1 MRLLKHL
8 LSLSFLCS
16 LVVFTN
22 CGEDSDDPVAN
33 DTTNNTNDG
42 NTDNSSQDTVTYTLI
57 LTPSEGG
64 TVTPESGTYNENESV
79 ALLAIPDST
88 FVFVN
93 WTGSSTSTDNPL
105 SVSMDADKSYTAN
118 FTKKQYPLTILIEG
132 EGLVSEEIIT
142 NGRVEDYDVGTL
154 VQLTAD
160 PSEGW
165 KFDQW
170 IELDINTNP
179 IEVSITDSI
188 ILTARFYVPI
198 DSVSITPSAL
208 QMILGTIDT
217 LKADIY
223 PSNISDA
230 LNWISSDERIATVT
244 QEGIVTA
251 LTKGETIIT
260 VVTAKDS
267 ITNSVKVVVSADGDQ
282 DGINDDKDTC
292 ADTLEGATV
301 DIHGCA
307 DSQKDTDSDGVKD
320 DMDTCVDTP
329 EGATVDTHGC
339 ADSQKD
345 TDGDGVKDDMDT
357 CVDTPEGAIVDTHGC
372 ADSQKDTDSDG
383 VKDDIDTCADT
394 LEDATVDSNGCAD
407 SQKDTDGDGVKDDM
421 DTCVDT
427 PEGATVDANGCAD
440 SQKDTDGDGVKD
452 DKDTCADT
460 SEGSQVDLNGCPIGS
475 VWTGTILTF
484 SKLDNTDPSLVEN
497 QDRITENVWITRN
510 NVEGGQIYNAV
521 SESAS
526 SKNTSPA
533 GTAWAEGDIADYAT
547 LNYTPFRT
555 ATGKPKNAVGKTY
568 VVHLIEDNI
577 YLSIKMLSW
586 SSKKAGGFS
595 YERSTE

>member
-16 LVVFTN
+16 LVLFTN

-198 DSVSITPSAL
+198 DSVSIIPSAL
-208 QMILGTIDT
+208 QMILGAIDT

-223 PSNISDA
+223 PSNISDT

-251 LTKGETIIT
+251 LAKGETIIT

-282 DGINDDKDTC
+282 DGVIDDKDTC

-301 DIHGCA
+301 DTNGCA
-307 DSQKDTDSDGVKD
+307 DSQKDAD
-320 DMDTCVDTP
+320 D
-329 EGATVDTHGC
+329 
-339 ADSQKD
+339 
-345 TDGDGVKDDMDT
+345 DGVKDDMDT
-357 CVDTPEGAIVDTHGC
+357 CVDTPEGAIVDTH
-372 ADSQKDTDSDG
+372 
-383 VKDDIDTCADT
+383 
-394 LEDATVDSNGCAD
+394 GCAD

-460 SEGSQVDLNGCPIGS
+460 SEGSQVDLNGCPMGS

-497 QDRITENVWITRN
+497 QDRITENLWITRN

-533 GTAWAEGDIADYAT
+533 GTAWAEGVIADYAT

>member
-16 LVVFTN
+16 LVLFTN

-154 VQLTAD
+154 VQLTAG

-198 DSVSITPSAL
+198 DSVSIIPSAL
-208 QMILGTIDT
+208 QMILGAIDT

-223 PSNISDA
+223 PSNISDT

-251 LTKGETIIT
+251 LAKGETIIT

-282 DGINDDKDTC
+282 DGVIDDKDTC

-301 DIHGCA
+301 DTNGCA
-307 DSQKDTDSDGVKD
+307 DSQKDTDDDGVKD

-372 ADSQKDTDSDG
+372 ADSQKDTD
-383 VKDDIDTCADT
+383 
-394 LEDATVDSNGCAD
+394 
-407 SQKDTDGDGVKDDM
+407 GDGVKDDM

-452 DKDTCADT
+452 DKDTCTDT
-460 SEGSQVDLNGCPIGS
+460 SEGSQVDLNGCPMGS

-497 QDRITENVWITRN
+497 QDRITENLWITRN

>member
-16 LVVFTN
+16 LVLFTN

-198 DSVSITPSAL
+198 DSVSIIPSAL
-208 QMILGTIDT
+208 QMILGAIDT

-223 PSNISDA
+223 PSNISDT

-251 LTKGETIIT
+251 LAKGETIIT

-282 DGINDDKDTC
+282 DGVIDDKDTC

-301 DIHGCA
+301 DTNGCA
-307 DSQKDTDSDGVKD
+307 DSQKDTDDDGVKD

-357 CVDTPEGAIVDTHGC
+357 CVDTPEGAIVDTH
-372 ADSQKDTDSDG
+372 
-383 VKDDIDTCADT
+383 
-394 LEDATVDSNGCAD
+394 GCAD

-460 SEGSQVDLNGCPIGS
+460 SEGSQVDLNGCPMGS

-497 QDRITENVWITRN
+497 QDRITENLWITRN

>member
-1 MRLLKHL
+1 M
-8 LSLSFLCS
+8 
-16 LVVFTN
+16 
-22 CGEDSDDPVAN
+22 
-33 DTTNNTNDG
+33 
-42 NTDNSSQDTVTYTLI
+42 
-57 LTPSEGG
+57 
-64 TVTPESGTYNENESV
+64 
-79 ALLAIPDST
+79 
-88 FVFVN
+88 
-93 WTGSSTSTDNPL
+93 
-105 SVSMDADKSYTAN
+105 
-118 FTKKQYPLTILIEG
+118 
-132 EGLVSEEIIT
+132 SEEIIT
-142 NGRVEDYDVGTL
+142 NGRIEDYDVGTL

-170 IELDINTNP
+170 IELDIDTNP

-208 QMILGTIDT
+208 QMILGAIDT

-223 PSNISDA
+223 PSNISDT
-230 LNWISSDERIATVT
+230 LNWISSDERIATVA

-251 LTKGETIIT
+251 LAKGETIIT

-282 DGINDDKDTC
+282 DGVIDDKDTC
-292 ADTLEGATV
+292 ADT
-301 DIHGCA
+301 
-307 DSQKDTDSDGVKD
+307 
-320 DMDTCVDTP
+320 P
-329 EGATVDTHGC
+329 EGAT
-339 ADSQKD
+339 
-345 TDGDGVKDDMDT
+345 
-357 CVDTPEGAIVDTHGC
+357 VDTHGC

-383 VKDDIDTCADT
+383 VKDDIDTCVDT
-394 LEDATVDSNGCAD
+394 LEGATVDSHGCAN

-497 QDRITENVWITRN
+497 QDRITENLWITRN

>member
-16 LVVFTN
+16 LVMFTN

-64 TVTPESGTYNENESV
+64 IVTPESGTYNENESV

-198 DSVSITPSAL
+198 DSVSIIPSAL
-208 QMILGTIDT
+208 QMILGAIDT

-223 PSNISDA
+223 PSNISDT

-251 LTKGETIIT
+251 LAKGETIIT

-282 DGINDDKDTC
+282 DGVIDDKDTC

-301 DIHGCA
+301 DTNGCA
-307 DSQKDTDSDGVKD
+307 DSQKDTDD
-320 DMDTCVDTP
+320 
-329 EGATVDTHGC
+329 
-339 ADSQKD
+339 
-345 TDGDGVKDDMDT
+345 DGVKDDMDT

-383 VKDDIDTCADT
+383 VKDDIDTCVDT
-394 LEDATVDSNGCAD
+394 LEGATVDSHGCAN

-452 DKDTCADT
+452 DKDTCTDT
-460 SEGSQVDLNGCPIGS
+460 SEGSQVDLNGCPMGS

-497 QDRITENVWITRN
+497 QDRITENLWITRN

>member
-64 TVTPESGTYNENESV
+64 IVTPESGTYNENESV

-188 ILTARFYVPI
+188 ILTARFYIPI

-208 QMILGTIDT
+208 QMILGAIDT

-223 PSNISDA
+223 PGNISDT

-244 QEGIVTA
+244 QKGIVTA
-251 LTKGETIIT
+251 LAKGETIIT
-260 VVTAKDS
+260 VITANDS
-267 ITNSVKVVVSADGDQ
+267 ITSSVNVVVSVDGDQ
-282 DGINDDKDTC
+282 DGVIDDKDTC
-292 ADTLEGATV
+292 ADT
-301 DIHGCA
+301 
-307 DSQKDTDSDGVKD
+307 
-320 DMDTCVDTP
+320 P
-329 EGATVDTHGC
+329 EGAT
-339 ADSQKD
+339 
-345 TDGDGVKDDMDT
+345 
-357 CVDTPEGAIVDTHGC
+357 VDTHGC

-383 VKDDIDTCADT
+383 VKDDIDTCVDT
-394 LEDATVDSNGCAD
+394 L
-407 SQKDTDGDGVKDDM
+407 
-421 DTCVDT
+421 
-427 PEGATVDANGCAD
+427 EGATVDSHGCAN

-460 SEGSQVDLNGCPIGS
+460 SEGSQVDLNGCPMGS

-497 QDRITENVWITRN
+497 QDRITENLWITRN

>member
-16 LVVFTN
+16 LVLFTN

-198 DSVSITPSAL
+198 DSVSIIPSAL
-208 QMILGTIDT
+208 QMILGAIDT

-223 PSNISDA
+223 PSNISDT

-251 LTKGETIIT
+251 LAKGETIIT

-282 DGINDDKDTC
+282 DGVIDDKDTC

-301 DIHGCA
+301 D
-307 DSQKDTDSDGVKD
+307 T
-320 DMDTCVDTP
+320 
-329 EGATVDTHGC
+329 
-339 ADSQKD
+339 
-345 TDGDGVKDDMDT
+345 
-357 CVDTPEGAIVDTHGC
+357 
-372 ADSQKDTDSDG
+372 
-383 VKDDIDTCADT
+383 
-394 LEDATVDSNGCAD
+394 NGCAD
-407 SQKDTDGDGVKDDM
+407 SQKD
-421 DTCVDT
+421 
-427 PEGATVDANGCAD
+427 
-440 SQKDTDGDGVKD
+440 SDGDGVKD
-452 DKDTCADT
+452 DKDICADT
-460 SEGSQVDLNGCPIGS
+460 SEGSQVDLNGCPMGS

-497 QDRITENVWITRN
+497 QDRITENLWITRN

>member
-16 LVVFTN
+16 LVLFTN

-57 LTPSEGG
+57 LTPPEGG
-64 TVTPESGTYNENESV
+64 TVTPESGTYSENESV
-79 ALLAIPDST
+79 ELLATPDST
-88 FVFVN
+88 YVFVN

-208 QMILGTIDT
+208 QMILGAIDT

-223 PSNISDA
+223 PSNISDT

-251 LTKGETIIT
+251 LAKGETIIT

-282 DGINDDKDTC
+282 DGVIDDKDTC

-301 DIHGCA
+301 DTNGCA
-307 DSQKDTDSDGVKD
+307 DSQKDTDDDGVKD

-372 ADSQKDTDSDG
+372 ADSQKDTD
-383 VKDDIDTCADT
+383 
-394 LEDATVDSNGCAD
+394 
-407 SQKDTDGDGVKDDM
+407 GDGVKDDM

-440 SQKDTDGDGVKD
+440 SQKDTDGDGVED

-460 SEGSQVDLNGCPIGS
+460 SEGSQVDLNGCPMGS

-497 QDRITENVWITRN
+497 QDRITENLWITRN

>member
-16 LVVFTN
+16 LVMFTN

-64 TVTPESGTYNENESV
+64 IVTPESGTYNENESV

-198 DSVSITPSAL
+198 DSVSIIPSAL
-208 QMILGTIDT
+208 QMILGAIDT

-223 PSNISDA
+223 PSNISDT

-251 LTKGETIIT
+251 LAKGETIIT

-282 DGINDDKDTC
+282 DGVIDDKDTC

-301 DIHGCA
+301 DTNGCA
-307 DSQKDTDSDGVKD
+307 DSQKDTDDDGVKD

-357 CVDTPEGAIVDTHGC
+357 CVDTPEGAIVDTH
-372 ADSQKDTDSDG
+372 
-383 VKDDIDTCADT
+383 
-394 LEDATVDSNGCAD
+394 GCAD

-460 SEGSQVDLNGCPIGS
+460 SEGSQVDLNGCPMGS

-497 QDRITENVWITRN
+497 QDRITENLWITRN

>member
-16 LVVFTN
+16 LVLFTN

-118 FTKKQYPLTILIEG
+118 FAKKQYPLTILIEG

-198 DSVSITPSAL
+198 DSVSIIPSAL
-208 QMILGTIDT
+208 QMILGAIDT

-223 PSNISDA
+223 PSNISDT

-251 LTKGETIIT
+251 LAKGETIIT

-282 DGINDDKDTC
+282 DGVIDDKDTC

-301 DIHGCA
+301 DTNGCA
-307 DSQKDTDSDGVKD
+307 DSQKDTDYDGVKD

-357 CVDTPEGAIVDTHGC
+357 CVDTPEGAIVDTH
-372 ADSQKDTDSDG
+372 
-383 VKDDIDTCADT
+383 
-394 LEDATVDSNGCAD
+394 GCAD

-460 SEGSQVDLNGCPIGS
+460 SEGSQVDLNGCPMGS

-497 QDRITENVWITRN
+497 QDRITENLWITRN

>member
-16 LVVFTN
+16 LVLFTN

-64 TVTPESGTYNENESV
+64 IVTPESGTYNENESV

-198 DSVSITPSAL
+198 DSVSIIPSAL
-208 QMILGTIDT
+208 QMILGAIDT

-223 PSNISDA
+223 PSNISDT

-251 LTKGETIIT
+251 LAKGETIIT

-282 DGINDDKDTC
+282 DGVIDDKDTC

-301 DIHGCA
+301 DTNGCA
-307 DSQKDTDSDGVKD
+307 DSQKDTDDDGVKD
-320 DMDTCVDTP
+320 DMDTCVDTS
-329 EGATVDTHGC
+329 EGATVDTH
-339 ADSQKD
+339 
-345 TDGDGVKDDMDT
+345 
-357 CVDTPEGAIVDTHGC
+357 
-372 ADSQKDTDSDG
+372 
-383 VKDDIDTCADT
+383 
-394 LEDATVDSNGCAD
+394 GCAD

-460 SEGSQVDLNGCPIGS
+460 SEGSQVDLNGCPMGS

-497 QDRITENVWITRN
+497 QDRITENLWITRN

>member
-16 LVVFTN
+16 LVLFTN

-208 QMILGTIDT
+208 QMILGAIDT

-223 PSNISDA
+223 PSNISDT
-230 LNWISSDERIATVT
+230 LNWISSDERIATVA

-251 LTKGETIIT
+251 LAKGETIIT

-282 DGINDDKDTC
+282 DGVIDDKDTC

-301 DIHGCA
+301 DTNGCA
-307 DSQKDTDSDGVKD
+307 DSQKDTDDDGVKD

-345 TDGDGVKDDMDT
+345 TD
-357 CVDTPEGAIVDTHGC
+357 
-372 ADSQKDTDSDG
+372 SDG
-383 VKDDIDTCADT
+383 VKDDIDTCVDT
-394 LEDATVDSNGCAD
+394 LEGATVDSHGCAN

-452 DKDTCADT
+452 DKDICADT
-460 SEGSQVDLNGCPIGS
+460 SEGSQVDLNGCPMGS

-497 QDRITENVWITRN
+497 QDRITENLWITRN

>member
-16 LVVFTN
+16 LVLFTN

-188 ILTARFYVPI
+188 ILTARFYVLI
-198 DSVSITPSAL
+198 DSVSIIPSAL
-208 QMILGTIDT
+208 QMILGAIDT

-223 PSNISDA
+223 PSNISDT

-251 LTKGETIIT
+251 LAKGETIIT

-282 DGINDDKDTC
+282 DGVIDDKDTC

-301 DIHGCA
+301 DTNGCA
-307 DSQKDTDSDGVKD
+307 DSQKDTDDDGVKD

-329 EGATVDTHGC
+329 EGETLDTHGC

-345 TDGDGVKDDMDT
+345 TDGDGVKDDIDT
-357 CVDTPEGAIVDTHGC
+357 CVDTLEG
-372 ADSQKDTDSDG
+372 
-383 VKDDIDTCADT
+383 
-394 LEDATVDSNGCAD
+394 ATVDINGCAN
-407 SQKDTDGDGVKDDM
+407 SQKDTDGY
-421 DTCVDT
+421 
-427 PEGATVDANGCAD
+427 
-440 SQKDTDGDGVKD
+440 
-452 DKDTCADT
+452 
-460 SEGSQVDLNGCPIGS
+460 
-475 VWTGTILTF
+475 
-484 SKLDNTDPSLVEN
+484 
-497 QDRITENVWITRN
+497 
-510 NVEGGQIYNAV
+510 GG
-521 SESAS
+521 
-526 SKNTSPA
+526 
-533 GTAWAEGDIADYAT
+533 
-547 LNYTPFRT
+547 
-555 ATGKPKNAVGKTY
+555 
-568 VVHLIEDNI
+568 
-577 YLSIKMLSW
+577 
-586 SSKKAGGFS
+586 
-595 YERSTE
+595 ERRYGYMR

>member
-1 MRLLKHL
+1 L
-8 LSLSFLCS
+8 
-16 LVVFTN
+16 FTN

-198 DSVSITPSAL
+198 DSVSIIPSAL
-208 QMILGTIDT
+208 QMILGAIDT

-223 PSNISDA
+223 PSNISDT

-251 LTKGETIIT
+251 LAKGETIIT

-282 DGINDDKDTC
+282 DGVIDDKDTC

-301 DIHGCA
+301 DTNGCA
-307 DSQKDTDSDGVKD
+307 DSQKDTDDDGVKD

-357 CVDTPEGAIVDTHGC
+357 CVDTPEGAIVDTH
-372 ADSQKDTDSDG
+372 
-383 VKDDIDTCADT
+383 
-394 LEDATVDSNGCAD
+394 GCAD

-460 SEGSQVDLNGCPIGS
+460 SEGSQVDLNGCPMGS

-497 QDRITENVWITRN
+497 QDRITENLWITRN

>member
-16 LVVFTN
+16 LVLFTN

-64 TVTPESGTYNENESV
+64 IVTPESGTYNENESV

-198 DSVSITPSAL
+198 DSVSIIPSAL
-208 QMILGTIDT
+208 QMILGAIDT

-223 PSNISDA
+223 PSNISDT

-251 LTKGETIIT
+251 LAKGETIIT

-282 DGINDDKDTC
+282 DGVIDDKDTC

-301 DIHGCA
+301 DTNGCA
-307 DSQKDTDSDGVKD
+307 DSQKDTDDDGVKD
-320 DMDTCVDTP
+320 DMDTCVDTS

-357 CVDTPEGAIVDTHGC
+357 CVDTPEGAIVDTH
-372 ADSQKDTDSDG
+372 
-383 VKDDIDTCADT
+383 
-394 LEDATVDSNGCAD
+394 GCAD

-452 DKDTCADT
+452 DKDICADT
-460 SEGSQVDLNGCPIGS
+460 SEGSQVDLNGCPMGS

-497 QDRITENVWITRN
+497 QDRITENLWITRN

>member
-16 LVVFTN
+16 LVLFTN

-282 DGINDDKDTC
+282 DGVIDDKDTC
-292 ADTLEGATV
+292 ADT
-301 DIHGCA
+301 
-307 DSQKDTDSDGVKD
+307 
-320 DMDTCVDTP
+320 P
-329 EGATVDTHGC
+329 EGAT
-339 ADSQKD
+339 
-345 TDGDGVKDDMDT
+345 
-357 CVDTPEGAIVDTHGC
+357 VDTHGC

-383 VKDDIDTCADT
+383 VKDDIDTCVDT
-394 LEDATVDSNGCAD
+394 REDATVDSNGCAD

-452 DKDTCADT
+452 DKDICADT
-460 SEGSQVDLNGCPIGS
+460 SEGSQVDLNGCPMGS

-497 QDRITENVWITRN
+497 QDRITENLWITRN

>member
-16 LVVFTN
+16 LVLFTN

-64 TVTPESGTYNENESV
+64 IVTPESGTYNENESV

-198 DSVSITPSAL
+198 DSVSIIPSAL
-208 QMILGTIDT
+208 QMILGAIDT

-223 PSNISDA
+223 PSNISDT
-230 LNWISSDERIATVT
+230 LNWISSDERIATVA

-251 LTKGETIIT
+251 LAKGETIIT

-282 DGINDDKDTC
+282 DGVIDDKDTC
-292 ADTLEGATV
+292 ADT
-301 DIHGCA
+301 
-307 DSQKDTDSDGVKD
+307 
-320 DMDTCVDTP
+320 P
-329 EGATVDTHGC
+329 EGAT
-339 ADSQKD
+339 
-345 TDGDGVKDDMDT
+345 
-357 CVDTPEGAIVDTHGC
+357 VDTHGC

-383 VKDDIDTCADT
+383 VKDDIDTCVDT
-394 LEDATVDSNGCAD
+394 LEGATVDSHGCANSQKDTDGDGVKDDMDTCVDTPEGATVDANGCAD

-452 DKDTCADT
+452 DKDTCTDT
-460 SEGSQVDLNGCPIGS
+460 SEGSQVDLNGCPMGS

-497 QDRITENVWITRN
+497 QDRITENLWITRN

>member
-16 LVVFTN
+16 LVMFTN

-208 QMILGTIDT
+208 QMILGAIDT

-223 PSNISDA
+223 PSNISDT
-230 LNWISSDERIATVT
+230 LNWISSDERIATVA

-251 LTKGETIIT
+251 LAKGETIIT

-282 DGINDDKDTC
+282 DGVIDDKDTC
-292 ADTLEGATV
+292 ADT
-301 DIHGCA
+301 
-307 DSQKDTDSDGVKD
+307 
-320 DMDTCVDTP
+320 P
-329 EGATVDTHGC
+329 EGAT
-339 ADSQKD
+339 
-345 TDGDGVKDDMDT
+345 
-357 CVDTPEGAIVDTHGC
+357 VDTHGC

-383 VKDDIDTCADT
+383 VKDDIDTCVDT
-394 LEDATVDSNGCAD
+394 LEGATVDSHGCANSQKDTDGDGVKDDMDTCVDTPEGATVDANGCAD

-452 DKDTCADT
+452 DKDICADT
-460 SEGSQVDLNGCPIGS
+460 SEGSQVDLNGCPMGS

-497 QDRITENVWITRN
+497 QDRITENLWITRN

>member
-16 LVVFTN
+16 LVLFTN

-64 TVTPESGTYNENESV
+64 IVTPESGTYNENESV

-198 DSVSITPSAL
+198 DSVSIIPSAL
-208 QMILGTIDT
+208 QMILGAIDT

-223 PSNISDA
+223 PSNISDT

-251 LTKGETIIT
+251 LAKGETIIT

-282 DGINDDKDTC
+282 DGVIDDKDTC

-301 DIHGCA
+301 DTNGCA
-307 DSQKDTDSDGVKD
+307 DSQKDTDDDGVKD

-357 CVDTPEGAIVDTHGC
+357 CVDTPEGAIVDTH
-372 ADSQKDTDSDG
+372 
-383 VKDDIDTCADT
+383 
-394 LEDATVDSNGCAD
+394 GCAD

-460 SEGSQVDLNGCPIGS
+460 SEGSQVDLNGCPMGS

-497 QDRITENVWITRN
+497 QDRITENLWITRN

-555 ATGKPKNAVGKTY
+555 ATVKPKNSVGKTY
-568 VVHLIEDNI
+568 VVHLIEDDI
-577 YLSIKMLSW
+577 YLTIKILSW

>member
-1 MRLLKHL
+1 M
-8 LSLSFLCS
+8 
-16 LVVFTN
+16 FTN

-208 QMILGTIDT
+208 QMILGAIDT

-223 PSNISDA
+223 PSNISDT
-230 LNWISSDERIATVT
+230 LNWISSDERIATVA

-251 LTKGETIIT
+251 LAKGETIIT

-282 DGINDDKDTC
+282 DGVIDDKDTC
-292 ADTLEGATV
+292 ADT
-301 DIHGCA
+301 
-307 DSQKDTDSDGVKD
+307 
-320 DMDTCVDTP
+320 P
-329 EGATVDTHGC
+329 EGAT
-339 ADSQKD
+339 
-345 TDGDGVKDDMDT
+345 
-357 CVDTPEGAIVDTHGC
+357 VDTHGC

-383 VKDDIDTCADT
+383 VKDDIDTCVDT
-394 LEDATVDSNGCAD
+394 LEGATVDSHGCANSQKDTDGDGVKDDMDTCVDTPEGATVDANGCAD

-452 DKDTCADT
+452 DKDICADT
-460 SEGSQVDLNGCPIGS
+460 SEGSQVDLNGCPMGS

-497 QDRITENVWITRN
+497 QDRITENLWITRN

>member
-16 LVVFTN
+16 LVLFTN

-198 DSVSITPSAL
+198 DSVSIIPSAL
-208 QMILGTIDT
+208 QMILGAIDT

-223 PSNISDA
+223 PSNISDT

-251 LTKGETIIT
+251 LAKGETIIT

-282 DGINDDKDTC
+282 DGVIDDKDTC

-301 DIHGCA
+301 DTNGCA
-307 DSQKDTDSDGVKD
+307 DSQKDTDDDGVKD

-357 CVDTPEGAIVDTHGC
+357 CVDTPEGAIVDTH
-372 ADSQKDTDSDG
+372 
-383 VKDDIDTCADT
+383 
-394 LEDATVDSNGCAD
+394 GCAD

-460 SEGSQVDLNGCPIGS
+460 SEGSQVDLNGCPMGS

-497 QDRITENVWITRN
+497 QDRITENLWITRN

-533 GTAWAEGDIADYAT
+533 GTAWAEGVIADYAT

>member
-16 LVVFTN
+16 LVLFTN

-64 TVTPESGTYNENESV
+64 IVTPESGTYNENESV

-198 DSVSITPSAL
+198 DSVSIIPSAL
-208 QMILGTIDT
+208 QMILGAIDT

-223 PSNISDA
+223 PSNISDT

-251 LTKGETIIT
+251 LAKGETIIT

-282 DGINDDKDTC
+282 DGVIDDKDTC

-301 DIHGCA
+301 DTNGCA
-307 DSQKDTDSDGVKD
+307 DSQKDTDDDGVKD
-320 DMDTCVDTP
+320 DMDTCVDTS

-357 CVDTPEGAIVDTHGC
+357 CVDTPEGAIVDTH
-372 ADSQKDTDSDG
+372 
-383 VKDDIDTCADT
+383 
-394 LEDATVDSNGCAD
+394 GCAD

-460 SEGSQVDLNGCPIGS
+460 SEGSQVDLNGCPMGS

-497 QDRITENVWITRN
+497 QDRITENLWITRN

>member
-16 LVVFTN
+16 LVLFTN

-198 DSVSITPSAL
+198 DSVSIIPSAL
-208 QMILGTIDT
+208 QMILGAIDT

-223 PSNISDA
+223 PSNISDT
-230 LNWISSDERIATVT
+230 LNWISSDERIATVA

-251 LTKGETIIT
+251 LAKGETIIT

-282 DGINDDKDTC
+282 DGVIDDKDTC

-301 DIHGCA
+301 DTNGCA
-307 DSQKDTDSDGVKD
+307 DSQKDTDDDGVKD

-372 ADSQKDTDSDG
+372 ADSQKDTD
-383 VKDDIDTCADT
+383 
-394 LEDATVDSNGCAD
+394 
-407 SQKDTDGDGVKDDM
+407 GDGVKDDM

-452 DKDTCADT
+452 DKDICADT
-460 SEGSQVDLNGCPIGS
+460 SEGSQVDLNGCPMGS

-497 QDRITENVWITRN
+497 QDRITENLWITRN

>member
-1 MRLLKHL
+1 M
-8 LSLSFLCS
+8 
-16 LVVFTN
+16 
-22 CGEDSDDPVAN
+22 
-33 DTTNNTNDG
+33 
-42 NTDNSSQDTVTYTLI
+42 
-57 LTPSEGG
+57 
-64 TVTPESGTYNENESV
+64 
-79 ALLAIPDST
+79 ALLATPDST

-105 SVSMDADKSYTAN
+105 SVTIDADKSYTAN
-118 FTKKQYPLTILIEG
+118 FAKKQYPLTILIEG
-132 EGLVSEEIIT
+132 EGIVSEEIIT
-142 NGRVEDYDVGTL
+142 NGRIEDYDVGTL

-170 IELDINTNP
+170 IELDIDTNP

-188 ILTARFYVPI
+188 ILTARFYIPI

-208 QMILGTIDT
+208 QMILGAIDT

-223 PSNISDA
+223 PGNISDT

-244 QEGIVTA
+244 QKGIVTA
-251 LTKGETIIT
+251 LAKGETIIT
-260 VVTAKDS
+260 VITANDS
-267 ITNSVKVVVSADGDQ
+267 ITSSVNVVVSVDGDQ
-282 DGINDDKDTC
+282 DGVIDENDTC
-292 ADTLEGATV
+292 A
-301 DIHGCA
+301 
-307 DSQKDTDSDGVKD
+307 
-320 DMDTCVDTP
+320 
-329 EGATVDTHGC
+329 
-339 ADSQKD
+339 
-345 TDGDGVKDDMDT
+345 
-357 CVDTPEGAIVDTHGC
+357 
-372 ADSQKDTDSDG
+372 
-383 VKDDIDTCADT
+383 
-394 LEDATVDSNGCAD
+394 N
-407 SQKDTDGDGVKDDM
+407 
-421 DTCVDT
+421 T

-460 SEGSQVDLNGCPIGS
+460 SEGSQVDLNGCPMGS

-497 QDRITENVWITRN
+497 QDRITENLWITRN

>member
-1 MRLLKHL
+1 MI
-8 LSLSFLCS
+8 
-16 LVVFTN
+16 
-22 CGEDSDDPVAN
+22 
-33 DTTNNTNDG
+33 
-42 NTDNSSQDTVTYTLI
+42 LI
-57 LTPSEGG
+57 ASEGG

-79 ALLAIPDST
+79 ALLATPDST

-105 SVSMDADKSYTAN
+105 SVTIDADKSYTAN
-118 FTKKQYPLTILIEG
+118 FVKKQYPLTILIEG
-132 EGLVSEEIIT
+132 EGIVSEEIIT
-142 NGRVEDYDVGTL
+142 NGRIEDYDVGTL

-170 IELDINTNP
+170 IELDIDTNP

-188 ILTARFYVPI
+188 ILTARFYIPI

-208 QMILGTIDT
+208 QMILGAIDT

-223 PSNISDA
+223 PGNISDT

-244 QEGIVTA
+244 QKGIVTA
-251 LTKGETIIT
+251 LAKGETIIT
-260 VVTAKDS
+260 VITANDS
-267 ITNSVKVVVSADGDQ
+267 ITSSVNVVVSVDGDQ
-282 DGINDDKDTC
+282 DGVIDENDTC
-292 ADTLEGATV
+292 A
-301 DIHGCA
+301 
-307 DSQKDTDSDGVKD
+307 
-320 DMDTCVDTP
+320 
-329 EGATVDTHGC
+329 
-339 ADSQKD
+339 
-345 TDGDGVKDDMDT
+345 
-357 CVDTPEGAIVDTHGC
+357 
-372 ADSQKDTDSDG
+372 
-383 VKDDIDTCADT
+383 
-394 LEDATVDSNGCAD
+394 
-407 SQKDTDGDGVKDDM
+407 
-421 DTCVDT
+421 DT

-460 SEGSQVDLNGCPIGS
+460 PEWTQVDLNGCPMGS

-484 SKLDNTDPSLVEN
+484 SKLDNTDPSLAEN

-510 NVEGGQIYNAV
+510 NVDGGQIYNAV

-526 SKNTSPA
+526 SKNTSPT
-533 GTAWAEGDIADYAT
+533 GTAWAEGIITDYAT

-555 ATGKPKNAVGKTY
+555 ATVKPKNSVGKTY
-568 VVHLIEDNI
+568 VVHLIEDDI
-577 YLSIKMLSW
+577 YLTIKILSW

>member
-16 LVVFTN
+16 LVMFTN

-170 IELDINTNP
+170 IELDIDTNP

-208 QMILGTIDT
+208 QMILGAIDT

-223 PSNISDA
+223 PSNISDT
-230 LNWISSDERIATVT
+230 LNWISSDERIATVA

-251 LTKGETIIT
+251 LAKGETIIT

-282 DGINDDKDTC
+282 DGVIDDKDTC
-292 ADTLEGATV
+292 ADT
-301 DIHGCA
+301 
-307 DSQKDTDSDGVKD
+307 
-320 DMDTCVDTP
+320 P
-329 EGATVDTHGC
+329 EGAT
-339 ADSQKD
+339 
-345 TDGDGVKDDMDT
+345 
-357 CVDTPEGAIVDTHGC
+357 VDTHGC

-383 VKDDIDTCADT
+383 VKDDIDTCVDT
-394 LEDATVDSNGCAD
+394 LEGATVDSHGCAN

-452 DKDTCADT
+452 DKDICADT

-497 QDRITENVWITRN
+497 QDRITENLWITRN